1 MRGSGGRGAIL
12 LWTGS
17 NTLKIVSSKRPLA
30 FPLLATSL
38 VSWLQQLSFHT
49 NKLLISAKTRMA
61 KYFSNFL
68 PEVVFQH
75 PQAGALV
82 EMVWLWSLLEE
93 DTVHTPLE
101 RTQSPQHTVGYKT
114 KIKDKRKLSQA
125 SRKCNQ
131 ISIQSVMAWL
141 QASRHEISLFQA
153 FNHSREIPITAEHKS
168 ILVTCTRSTSS
179 PEEDRQ
185 YEVETLRSTSK
196 VTTNDYISLLT
207 PSRS

>member
-1 MRGSGGRGAIL
+1 MQRLEWRS
-12 LWTGS
+12 
-17 NTLKIVSSKRPLA
+17 
-30 FPLLATSL
+30 
-38 VSWLQQLSFHT
+38 
-49 NKLLISAKTRMA
+49 ISV
-61 KYFSNFL
+61 FFL

-93 DTVHTPLE
+93 DTIHPPLE

-141 QASRHEISLFQA
+141 QAGRHEISLFQA
-153 FNHSREIPITAEHKS
+153 CNHSREIPITAKHKS
-168 ILVTCTRSTSS
+168 ILVTRTWSASS
-179 PEEDRQ
+179 PEEDCICRNILT
-185 YEVETLRSTSK
+185 YLIAKENGNLRESDGK
-196 VTTNDYISLLT
+196 WARNPEI
-207 PSRS
+207 

>member
-49 NKLLISAKTRMA
+49 NKLLMSAKTRMG

-131 ISIQSVMAWL
+131 ISIQVSWHDYR
-141 QASRHEISLFQA
+141 QADTKLACSK
-153 FNHSREIPITAEHKS
+153 HSITAVKFQS
-168 ILVTCTRSTSS
+168 QLSTRA
-179 PEEDRQ
+179 
-185 YEVETLRSTSK
+185 Y
-196 VTTNDYISLLT
+196 
-207 PSRS
+207 

>member
-1 MRGSGGRGAIL
+1 
-12 LWTGS
+12 
-17 NTLKIVSSKRPLA
+17 
-30 FPLLATSL
+30 
-38 VSWLQQLSFHT
+38 
-49 NKLLISAKTRMA
+49 MA

-75 PQAGALV
+75 PQARALV

-101 RTQSPQHTVGYKT
+101 RNQSPQHTVGYKT
-114 KIKDKRKLSQA
+114 KIKDNRKLSQA

-131 ISIQSVMAWL
+131 TSIQSVMAWL

-179 PEEDRQ
+179 PKEDWQ
-185 YEVETLRSTSK
+185 YAVETLRSTSK

>member
-1 MRGSGGRGAIL
+1 
-12 LWTGS
+12 
-17 NTLKIVSSKRPLA
+17 
-30 FPLLATSL
+30 
-38 VSWLQQLSFHT
+38 
-49 NKLLISAKTRMA
+49 MA
-61 KYFSNFL
+61 KYFSIFL

-93 DTVHTPLE
+93 DTIHPPLE

-141 QASRHEISLFQA
+141 QAGRHEISLFQA
-153 FNHSREIPITAEHKS
+153 CNHSREIPITAEHKS